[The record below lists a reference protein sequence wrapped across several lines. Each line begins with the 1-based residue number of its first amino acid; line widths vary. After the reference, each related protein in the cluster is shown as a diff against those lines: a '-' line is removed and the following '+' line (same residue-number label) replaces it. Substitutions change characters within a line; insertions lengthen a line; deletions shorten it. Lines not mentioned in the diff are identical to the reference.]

1 MMKKTKFIVSC
12 LLAIIAAISLFGCG
26 KDKNKNA
33 VGTTDYNFSVSAYEL
48 ILDKGDTHAFRA
60 VYGSYEMTYKSSD
73 ETVVTV
79 DSDGT
84 IHAKAAG
91 IAYVTASANGKEQS
105 CKVVVEDPVYA
116 LTIDKTSVVSDFGA
130 TVYFK
135 ATAVRDGKTLTD
147 ADLKWEVDGSDAK
160 LTESGSK
167 TAFTASKEGL
177 YKITVTDEKGN
188 TAAATVK
195 VMKSTA
201 TALAAPVLT
210 VDGKVVSWTAV
221 EGATEYYVGLGDGC
235 FEKANGTSY
244 QAAGEN
250 VKVYV
255 YASAGESNFD
265 FYDSETASINV
276 A

>member
-1 MMKKTKFIVSC
+1 MMKKTKIILSC
-12 LLAIIAAISLFGCG
+12 LLAIIAATSFFGCG

-48 ILDKGDTHAFRA
+48 TLDKGDTHAFRA
-60 VYGSYEMTYKSSD
+60 VYGTYEPSYKSSD
-73 ETVVTV
+73 ESVVTV

-91 IAYVTASANGKEQS
+91 IAYVIASANGKEQS
-105 CKVVVEDPVYA
+105 CKVIVEDPVYA
-116 LTIDKTSVVSDFGA
+116 MTLDKTSVVSAFGA

-135 ATAVRDGKTLTD
+135 ATVTRDGKTLTD
-147 ADLKWEVDGSDAK
+147 ADLIWKVDGSDAK
-160 LTESGSK
+160 LTKNGSK

-177 YKITVTDEKGN
+177 YKITVTDEKDN
-188 TAAATVK
+188 TAEATVK

-201 TALAAPVLT
+201 TALDAPTLT
-210 VDGKVVSWTAV
+210 VDGKVVSWAAV
-221 EGATEYYVGLGDGC
+221 EGATEYFVGLGDGS

-244 QAAGEN
+244 RAAGEN

-255 YASAGESNFD
+255 YASAGENNLD